1 VFLFQVPIPRVA
13 IPPSVY
19 ERRIKPKER
28 SSYSVVSDWTT
39 SEQTVHYEYDMKFQ
53 AENPSV
59 PQTELKFSA
68 VLENLL
74 AVFEDRK
81 RETAKFGVVPF
92 ILGKNGPPQGM
103 SGGST
108 TNPFVVPLLAFSL
121 PPAIDG
127 DSGQFSMKP
136 FRVEHF
142 GSLAVTGKVESLSR
156 NEYALS
162 MSFRAEGDA
171 LTTVSCKSRFRPWT
185 GQLVGAEGMYT
196 GPDGTL
202 KFKIIRR

>member
-1 VFLFQVPIPRVA
+1 MFLYQVPIPRVA
-13 IPPSVY
+13 IPPTLY

-28 SSYSVVSDWTT
+28 SAYSVVSDWTT
-39 SEQTVHYEYDMKFQ
+39 SELTVHYEYDMKFQ
-53 AENPSV
+53 AENPSA

-81 RETAKFGVVPF
+81 RKTAKFGVVPF
-92 ILGKNGPPQGM
+92 ILGKNGPPEGM

-121 PPAIDG
+121 PPSIDA

-142 GSLAVTGKVESLSR
+142 STLGVTGKVESISR

-162 MSFRAEGDA
+162 MSFHAEGDA
-171 LTTVSCKSRFRPWT
+171 VTAITCKSRFRPWT
-185 GQLVGAEGMYT
+185 GQLLGAEGTYT
-196 GPDGTL
+196 GADGTL
-202 KFKIIRR
+202 KFKIVRR